1 MNRFRNHHET
11 PHARVI
17 DTRGPK
23 QLAINDKTRLTTET
37 VQGTALAL
45 EGVDNVQ

>member
-17 DTRGPK
+17 DTRGSK
-23 QLAINDKTRLTTET
+23 QLANKQIGET
-37 VQGTALAL
+37 LNHRNRTGYGLGA
-45 EGVDNVQ
+45 